1 MSIEDDRI
9 RQVQG
14 ALQLLQT
21 GIDRASH
28 RVEEMHLAIAKKP
41 FGVLRAIPG
50 INVGAGVV
58 EQLHDGITHGVHQAI
73 RSSSELLL
81 STAIKALDFAKMDG
95 PPDEEPPLRAARPE
109 AAAAEPAPAEA
120 SAAKAP
126 DAR

>member
-1 MSIEDDRI
+1 MSTEDDRI

-41 FGVLRAIPG
+41 FGVLRMVPVV
-50 INVGAGVV
+50 NLGAGLV
-58 EQLHDGITHGVHQAI
+58 EHLHDGITQGVHRAI
-73 RSSSELLL
+73 RGSSEVLL
-81 STAIKALDFAKMDG
+81 STAIKALDLAKMDG
-95 PPDEEPPLRAARPE
+95 PPDDEPPLRAA
-109 AAAAEPAPAEA
+109 AARGRTAEGQPAEA
-120 SAAKAP
+120 PAPKTP